1 MKTSK
6 FRPGTI
12 ALAVTVL
19 TVPVA
24 VLAAAPKFTMVTGI
38 EAVTIPAQQ
47 SETAYNVSQL
57 GGGTRVET
65 VAYNDKS
72 SEAPTFLVY
81 GANTPNDLPRRLA
94 DGMVVPHPH
103 SGEPRSALDSRQGA
117 SACRDCRESRA
128 IPRSPATRISKT
140 SS

>member
-24 VLAAAPKFTMVTGI
+24 VLAAAPKFTMVTGV

-65 VAYNDKS
+65 IAYNDKS

-81 GANTPNDLPRRLA
+81 GADTRTIFP
-94 DGMVVPHPH
+94 
-103 SGEPRSALDSRQGA
+103 GA
-117 SACRDCRESRA
+117 SLMGWSFVSAHWRTPIRPGLT
-128 IPRSPATRISKT
+128 PRCVRLPGLP
-140 SS
+140 